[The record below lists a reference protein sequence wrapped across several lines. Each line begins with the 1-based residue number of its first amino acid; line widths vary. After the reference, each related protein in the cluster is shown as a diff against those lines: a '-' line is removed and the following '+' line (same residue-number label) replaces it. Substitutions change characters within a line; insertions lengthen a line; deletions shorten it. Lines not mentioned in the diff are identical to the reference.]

1 MHGRVIIGALQ
12 RASKEREA
20 RCAMN
25 RSLPFDCPRGLN
37 RLEAA
42 RYVGVSP
49 TTFDKLVLDG
59 KMPRPKEVGARRVYD
74 RTALDSAFDALGEM
88 DLRAV
93 NEWDA

>member
-1 MHGRVIIGALQ
+1 MSRP
-12 RASKEREA
+12 
-20 RCAMN
+20 
-25 RSLPFDCPRGLN
+25 LPFDCPRGLN

-59 KMPRPKEVGARRVYD
+59 KMPKPKEVGARRVYD
-74 RTALDSAFDALGEM
+74 RSQLDSAFDMLGEP
-88 DLRAV
+88 DLELRAA